1 MKKILI
7 TFVILFTFCAT
18 SFAQPDSNLKVVR
31 LTNGNEYIGTIISD
45 DGREMLF
52 ESTTVG
58 KVYIKKTDVK
68 SISNYSE
75 DDFVI
80 LNDEKVKSNSFS
92 TRYSFTTNAL
102 PIKKKDN
109 YYMINL
115 WGPEFHMAVADNF
128 NVGIMTTWIGSPLA
142 LTTKYSFQT
151 KNPKVNF
158 SIGEI
163 IGNGGYVNPSAF
175 ISLSFGNVTFGDRDK
190 NLTLGVGYGYFD
202 FKKNAEEEI
211 PGTYISANS
220 IPTRAASGAKKGVL
234 GSIAAS
240 IRINEKNSFVF
251 DSMFGLLKTD
261 GTTSTY
267 QNNPAGI
274 LTTVVTPSV
283 NSKSFLIL
291 MPGFRT
297 SQGEGRSVQFT
308 LAGIRINETYKPI
321 PFVTWFRKL

>member
-1 MKKILI
+1 MKKILSTLFLFLVLSAI
-7 TFVILFTFCAT
+7 TL
-18 SFAQPDSNLKVVR
+18 AQKDSTLKVIQ

-58 KVYIKKTDVK
+58 KIYIKKTDVK
-68 SISNYSE
+68 SISNYNE
-75 DDFVI
+75 DDFVVI
-80 LNDEKVKSNSFS
+80 NNEKVKSNPFS

-102 PIKKKDN
+102 PIKKKNN

-115 WGPEFHMAVADNF
+115 WGPEFHVAVADNF

-142 LTTKYSFQT
+142 LAAKYSFQT

-202 FKKNAEEEI
+202 FNKSAEEEI
-211 PGTYISANS
+211 PGTYISTDG
-220 IPTRAASGAKKGVL
+220 IPTRGASGAKKGVL
-234 GSIAAS
+234 GSVAAS

-251 DSMFGLLKTD
+251 DSMFGLLKTN
-261 GTTSTY
+261 GTNSTDQY
-267 QNNPAGI
+267 NPAGI

-291 MPGFRT
+291 MPALRT

-308 LAGIRINETYKPI
+308 LAGIRINDTYKPI
-321 PFVTWFRKL
+321 PFVTWFRTL

>member
-1 MKKILI
+1 MKKILS
-7 TFVILFTFCAT
+7 TLFLFLAL
-18 SFAQPDSNLKVVR
+18 SAIALAQKDSTLKVIK

-52 ESTTVG
+52 ESTAVG

-75 DDFVI
+75 DDFVVI
-80 LNDEKVKSNSFS
+80 NNEKVKSNPFS

-115 WGPEFHMAVADNF
+115 WGPEFHVAVADNF

-142 LTTKYSFQT
+142 LAAKYSFQT

-158 SIGEI
+158 SVGEI

-202 FKKNAEEEI
+202 FNQSEEI
-211 PGTYISANS
+211 PGIYITGNS
-220 IPTRAASGAKKGVL
+220 IPTRGKSGTKGVL
-234 GSIAAS
+234 GSVAAS
-240 IRINEKNSFVF
+240 IRINERNSFVF
-251 DSMFGLLKTD
+251 DSMFGLLNTN
-261 GTTSTY
+261 GTTSTNQY
-267 QNNPAGI
+267 NPAGI
-274 LTTVVTPSV
+274 WTTTVSP
-283 NSKSFLIL
+283 NIDSKPFLIL
-291 MPGFRT
+291 MPALRT

-308 LAGIRINETYKPI
+308 LAGIRINKTYNPI
-321 PFVTWFRKL
+321 PFVTWYRSL